1 MILPIIAYGD
11 PVLKREGDEIDKDY
25 PELQKF
31 IADMFETMYNA
42 NGVGLAAPQVGRSIR
57 LFIIDTTPFTERD
70 DDEDPMDEEEFNQLS
85 GLKKVF
91 INPIIVEE
99 DGDKWPFNEGCLSI
113 PGINE
118 DVTRKRNLIIEYF
131 DENFNL
137 IEEEYTGKAA
147 RVIQHEYDHIDGI
160 LFTDRLNPLRKQILK
175 KRLNEISRGITNAR
189 YKMKFPNR

>member
-137 IEEEYTGKAA
+137 VEEEYTGKAA

>member
-137 IEEEYTGKAA
+137 VEEEYTGKAA
-147 RVIQHEYDHIDGI
+147 RVICVY
-160 LFTDRLNPLRKQILK
+160 
-175 KRLNEISRGITNAR
+175 
-189 YKMKFPNR
+189 

>member
-1 MILPIIAYGD
+1 
-11 PVLKREGDEIDKDY
+11 
-25 PELQKF
+25 
-31 IADMFETMYNA
+31 
-42 NGVGLAAPQVGRSIR
+42 
-57 LFIIDTTPFTERD
+57 RD

-137 IEEEYTGKAA
+137 VEEEYTGKAA

>member
-25 PELQKF
+25 PELEKF

-137 IEEEYTGKAA
+137 VEEEYTGKAA

>member
-42 NGVGLAAPQVGRSIR
+42 NGLGLAAPQVGVSIR
-57 LFIIDTTPFTERD
+57 LFIIDTTPFTERGE
-70 DDEDPMDEEEFNQLS
+70 DEEPMDEEEFNQLS

-99 DGDKWPFNEGCLSI
+99 NGDKWPFNEGCLSI

-118 DVTRKRNLIIEYF
+118 DVIRKRNLIVEYF

-137 IEEEYTGKAA
+137 VEEEYTGKAA

>member
-1 MILPIIAYGD
+1 MIIPIRAYGD
-11 PVLKREGDEIDKDY
+11 PVLKREAEEIDKDY

-42 NGVGLAAPQVGRSIR
+42 NGVGLAAPQVGVSIR
-57 LFIIDTTPFTERD
+57 VFIIDTTPFTERD
-70 DDEDPMDEEEFNQLS
+70 EDEEPMDKEEFDQLS

-99 DGDKWPFNEGCLSI
+99 DGDKWPFSEGCLSI

-118 DVTRKRNLIIEYF
+118 DVIRKRNLIVEYY

-137 IEEEYTGKAA
+137 VEEAYTGKAA